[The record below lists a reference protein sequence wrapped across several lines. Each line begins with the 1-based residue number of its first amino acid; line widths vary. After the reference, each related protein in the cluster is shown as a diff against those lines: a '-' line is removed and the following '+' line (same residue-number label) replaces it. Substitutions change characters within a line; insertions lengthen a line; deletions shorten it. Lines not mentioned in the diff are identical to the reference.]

1 MKDILGRETKENDLV
16 VVKGTGRYNKGLR
29 VGLIRKNSIKF
40 EDNNSAT
47 YTQLFKIVN
56 PSSDELTIKENI
68 LKYEREYENVKSEKE
83 QERKSKRAIPK
94 KNLELGKL
102 YLDDRG
108 RKIYYLG
115 TGVVTKYED
124 EWDNKWRGK
133 IVGEGIIVINVDD
146 FTERYYGI
154 NLCYDLARR
163 GIDVRKTIPR
173 FVEDLDNQLNI
184 SDRVIELLEETEKPK
199 YIYGV
204 TGLQK
209 RRKILIELKTN

>member
-1 MKDILGRETKENDLV
+1 MKDILGREIQDNDLV
-16 VVKGTGRYNKGLR
+16 VAKGTGRHNKGLR

-40 EDNNSAT
+40 EDNSSAT
-47 YTQLFKIVN
+47 YTQLFKIIN
-56 PSSDELTIKENI
+56 PSPDELKIKENI
-68 LKYEREYENVKSEKE
+68 LKYEREYENAKNKRL

-124 EWDNKWRGK
+124 DWVKGK
-133 IVGEGIIVINVDD
+133 IIGEGIIVVNVDN
-146 FTERYYGI
+146 FTERHYGI

-163 GIDVRKTIPR
+163 GIDIRKTIPR
-173 FVEDLDNQLNI
+173 FVEDLGNQFNI
-184 SDRVIELLEETEKPK
+184 NGRVIELLEETEKDK
-199 YIYGV
+199 DMYGV
-204 TGLQK
+204 VGLQK
-209 RRKILIELKTN
+209 TRKILIELKTN